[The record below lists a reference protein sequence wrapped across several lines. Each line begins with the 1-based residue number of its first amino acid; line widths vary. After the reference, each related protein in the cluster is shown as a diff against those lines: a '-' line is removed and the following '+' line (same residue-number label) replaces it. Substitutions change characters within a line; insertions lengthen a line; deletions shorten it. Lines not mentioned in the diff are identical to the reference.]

1 MSLLSPPS
9 LYLCLV
15 YVTALKRKLAK
26 HNTSHV
32 LYWHT
37 LYPNIEAKLSIAK
50 QRYPSRIQ
58 SRALIFYPVVQFSSE
73 QISISSPISTAVDRR
88 RDKWLH
94 SLQFKSYHFKIQ
106 QDYRRKL
113 LILTCM
119 TLSQSRPSLKNSTT
133 PVKRC
138 LCAFQS
144 SKKNR

>member
-32 LYWHT
+32 LYCHT
-37 LYPNIEAKLSIAK
+37 LYPNIEAKLSK
-50 QRYPSRIQ
+50 DTHQESRAEPLSFIQWCSFLQ
-58 SRALIFYPVVQFSSE
+58 SRNQSA
-73 QISISSPISTAVDRR
+73 SPISTAVDRR
-88 RDKWLH
+88 RDKWIH

-119 TLSQSRPSLKNSTT
+119 TLSQSHPSLKNSTT

-138 LCAFQS
+138 LCTFQA